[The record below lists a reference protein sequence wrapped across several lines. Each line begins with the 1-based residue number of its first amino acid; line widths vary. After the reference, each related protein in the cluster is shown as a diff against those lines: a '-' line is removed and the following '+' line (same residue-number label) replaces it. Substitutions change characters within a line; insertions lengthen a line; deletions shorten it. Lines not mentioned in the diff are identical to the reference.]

1 MKAGSGGAARSR
13 VTIRGRRARQG
24 WRDWRAKVMSE
35 RRARGALRR
44 ARGSGRRIVFTN
56 GCFDLLHVGHV
67 SLLEQA
73 AGLGDLLVVGVNSDR
88 SVRRLKG
95 PGRPI
100 VPLHERMEMLAGLRA
115 VDIVVPF
122 DEDTPARLI
131 DRLRPGILAK
141 GADYRRKTI
150 VGRATVEAGG
160 GRVVMLP
167 LQRGRSTSTLIR
179 RALRA
184 AGQMGREA
192 VGGRARARRGR

>member
-1 MKAGSGGAARSR
+1 MKARAGGAARGSG
-13 VTIRGRRARQG
+13 TIRGGRGSRG

-44 ARGSGRRIVFTN
+44 ARDRSRRVVFTN

-73 AGLGDLLVVGVNSDR
+73 AGLGDLLVVGVNSNR

-100 VPLHERMEMLAGLRA
+100 VPLRERMEMLAGLRA

-122 DEDTPARLI
+122 DADTPARLI
-131 DRLRPGILAK
+131 DRLRPEILVK

-150 VGRATVEAGG
+150 VGRATVEAAG
-160 GRVVMLP
+160 GRVVTLP

-184 AGQMGREA
+184 A
-192 VGGRARARRGR
+192 RRRR